1 MYKLQ
6 KDDLDKSELK
16 AEEVKRMS
24 ESREGIIKMTHIFQT
39 NSLNIIWRTVFG
51 KRFAS
56 IIYLNIVS

>member
-16 AEEVKRMS
+16 TEEVKRMS
-24 ESREGIIKMTHIFQT
+24 ESREGIIKMTHIFHIDM
-39 NSLNIIWRTVFG
+39 LNITWRTVFG

-56 IIYLNIVS
+56 II